1 MSVCGQKGRCI
12 AAVARS
18 SFLTGSAK
26 PGRTRVLYVTNQL
39 PFPPYSGGQ
48 LREAQLLAR
57 VAGAAEITLAILTCH
72 YDRDLAHAGLA
83 LPYCSELRLFESV
96 PAPAQGPPED
106 VPERVWAYRS
116 DVFDEWL
123 GQHVCGSEADVVH
136 VEGYFLAGHLPRD
149 HAIPLLVVEENVEY
163 LLDRERE
170 AAGRRRGARWQ
181 VSRALEHDIWSMATL
196 VAALSEQD
204 VDVIR
209 RDVPGA
215 EVTLT
220 PNGFDHLPSAGPRV
234 HTGTGSRVAFVG
246 NYAWAPTTDGAWDLV
261 TRIWPRIRRAMP
273 DARLTLAGAEL
284 PADLAAAAR
293 AADGIDIAGQVP
305 SVLPALVGAD
315 IFVCPVPTGSGIKV
329 KMVEAMHA
337 GCAIVCTSAAVRG
350 LPEGAESAVVMTD
363 DDHEF
368 ADAVVRLL
376 GDAGRRS
383 ALSRRAVDLIQRLP
397 TWDEAAKTLMDSWQ
411 RMAAGDAVTKD
422 AGLHSSPHP
431 HVGHE

>member
-1 MSVCGQKGRCI
+1 
-12 AAVARS
+12 
-18 SFLTGSAK
+18 
-26 PGRTRVLYVTNQL
+26 
-39 PFPPYSGGQ
+39 
-48 LREAQLLAR
+48 
-57 VAGAAEITLAILTCH
+57 
-72 YDRDLAHAGLA
+72 
-83 LPYCSELRLFESV
+83 
-96 PAPAQGPPED
+96 
-106 VPERVWAYRS
+106 
-116 DVFDEWL
+116 
-123 GQHVCGSEADVVH
+123 
-136 VEGYFLAGHLPRD
+136 
-149 HAIPLLVVEENVEY
+149 
-163 LLDRERE
+163 
-170 AAGRRRGARWQ
+170 
-181 VSRALEHDIWSMATL
+181 MATL

-261 TRIWPRIRRAMP
+261 TRIWPLIRRAMP

-284 PADLAAAAR
+284 PGDLAAAAR
-293 AADGIDIAGQVP
+293 AADGIDIAGEVP

-411 RMAAGDAVTKD
+411 HMAAGDAVTKD
-422 AGLHSSPHP
+422 AGLHSSRHP